1 MAKRRKNIPLNFCVQ
16 RIKESRTYIC
26 NGTRVRKRQNFPFQ
40 MNYTFKIL
48 KTESPKITALEIRRT
63 STVVQAFGSHVE
75 EKYTVVFISKKE
87 EKT

>member
-1 MAKRRKNIPLNFCVQ
+1 
-16 RIKESRTYIC
+16 
-26 NGTRVRKRQNFPFQ
+26 

-87 EKT
+87 EKTKHTSALAFASVDVHSTESIKFHFTGEQ